1 MSVAPLPDGWSVLE
15 NPAAPALPE
24 GWTLAGDAPPSLPE
38 GWSEVAPDAAAPKP
52 DGLLTRFDRFMRTPA
67 AGTPQFTADAPAPAM
82 PQPAAEGGS
91 LAPEEAAAFREQLS
105 PALLTL
111 PRMPDLSGL
120 TLPELPMSSQDFG
133 PQPTPSPAAL
143 AGLYNAA
150 APAAEALTTPTNIA
164 IMASTAGLG
173 ALAAGGSTVAKV
185 GLGAVGAGFGGV
197 MAVDTVELVKHAR
210 EVLANPDATTQQKI
224 EAVATPAVTGA
235 MSLAALLGVGRMA
248 AGEAIPRI
256 NAAYPEVFWKKAG
269 LSAEQFAQD
278 YPATVRRVAGVDGAT
293 PTPADIALVQR
304 VNDAAKAAGVKVGD
318 LARGRVVAE
327 QIEWAPRAVQ
337 RLLPESLRPAAPA
350 GGGLQFRAVDGTPM
364 AAPAPAAP
372 QAPAPAPGPAGE
384 RALLTPAAV
393 DPVQAPKSA
402 IVSAPES
409 PAPTAA
415 APLEIASNALQL
427 NHDPKI
433 GWSLYGP
440 NGNVVQHLGHVNGG
454 ADQAAAIEEANVF
467 LEDNGMSGAIRLVDQ
482 VKAQRSANAPFAP
495 AQVAPP
501 ESLPAPAVNAPAAG
515 ASSLAPIAAIV
526 PALRIGQME
535 TPAGPV
541 TVPPPAPPSAPGFPA
556 SVVSTGATSG
566 PAPATVPPAAPEVKP
581 SSRREIA
588 AQRAEIRRL
597 SKLADQAAQTS
608 PERAGKFTAQ
618 AQKARER
625 LVEMEA
631 NTLTGPTPQV
641 GTDPQGNADLLT
653 HIAEYVGRINMTPQ
667 ADSTGGEYNGLAEA
681 FSRGAARLLRSSE
694 GGSNIVN
701 AISELNDS
709 AGYKFQSPSEF
720 FAAVDQAVARRQAVG
735 RDVARQAYRD
745 NVEAMAQTDTKK
757 GRRRELVPSAPNTID
772 EVGVGGEFKL
782 NREKFSVIDTEEG
795 PGGMILYVIQD
806 GHRFT
811 IPEGTP
817 IYPDKGSLKPADVP
831 PAPAAP
837 AGPQS
842 TDPFAE
848 NYVEP
853 AAPAAPEPAKGGDL
867 FNAADT
873 FNLAGESVTEAP
885 SAIEAARLKEE
896 ANRIKAEQDAK
907 QGDMFGRG
915 PLHEADD
922 GNPFDPADPTDP
934 AMPPIPAGTPA
945 ARLNSG
951 RMLSPME
958 RTAPGADTIDIATV
972 HESLLD
978 VIRAAGGESAIR
990 EGRFFQKARGIAKQH
1005 EETIRVDS
1013 LINLP
1018 TVVHEIGHVLA
1029 KRVFGSMLSRAMI
1042 RGIGNGAVVKELQ
1055 GLGKALYGSR
1065 TPTAGYTAEG
1075 FSEFIRLW
1083 VSTEDAARLAPTAT
1097 TWFEQT
1103 WMRDNPE
1110 IAFALRS
1117 ARDAMDLWRGQGAE
1131 GRVRAQQKADPTR
1144 WQRVRDAVRKSLSR
1158 RQLVEESA
1166 PLEALAATVERKIK
1180 GKLLPGSNPALVFQ
1194 SVRQTAG
1201 AMLETMVERG
1211 VVDAN
1216 GRVIAP
1222 PLREAYA
1229 ALRPADAEN
1238 FRDYLVMLQVIER
1251 FKQGHKSTGFNVEDA
1266 VYLRDKLGADPRFVT
1281 AAEKVAKWNSDVLKY
1296 WRDAFPEQNTA
1307 LYNAIVKRNPKYY
1320 TPLARVLDPAKVK
1333 PGTATQG
1340 SSNLSRF
1347 KGSSLPVKQ
1356 AIEQTLKGAES
1367 LIARA
1372 HRDMVMRVVVAI
1384 AKMPGMGFVLEPVP
1398 RQRVVETLNV
1408 EKIRSQ
1414 LEAMGVDTTAIPPDE
1429 MLSYAAQLDAPTGT
1443 DPIISLNIN
1452 GQTQWFQTLP
1462 DVYEVLAGVQ
1472 EPARL
1477 GLAFEALAGGPSRI
1491 FRLGATGLRA
1501 GFSLFTNPAR
1511 DFQTFQLQSIYG
1523 NPATRT
1529 AAYFAALRDIVWAG
1543 LSGKESPALQ
1553 LVSQLGLQS
1562 STFIGGDIAQIQ
1574 RTAKGLFRHNKL
1586 TRTVLTPIESMREL
1600 LSFTETAP
1608 RLAEFMLA
1616 LDESGWK
1623 PGQPLSVNQVV
1634 ALRLAFKRVT
1644 TDFSAKGAGWDVVR
1658 RAVPFSNANVQGT
1671 RAMLRATRTD
1681 QGPRDQAKAW
1691 AKFVLNGVA
1700 LLTVPS
1706 IMEYLANKDEDWYN
1720 ALPWKERFLYFNIKM
1735 GNQVVQI
1742 PKPMEWGLA
1751 FTVLPTALLDSLN
1764 KQDPRAFKEALG
1776 HSFDV
1781 ANPLTLP
1788 VLPKA
1793 YIEQKQNRIDF
1804 FNRPIVP
1811 RAELD
1816 LRPGSQVGRY
1826 TSALGKALGEAFPE
1840 TVSPRRFDAAV
1851 RGVLGGL
1858 GGDLLDGPEAVMRSL
1873 GLATS
1878 NDREWEPADMF
1889 VVGKAFRRGGPV
1901 TANNRHLF
1909 EFWDDLN
1916 RYRAMSASYSHA
1928 LKQRA
1933 EEEARTGTAST
1944 PIPKD
1949 ITARDR
1955 LYAALLEGRYV
1966 EIKARIDVAERS
1978 KETVVRQKLYARAGE
1993 LARSALTLRPKD

>member
-1 MSVAPLPDGWSVLE
+1 MKNPFDQFDEGSTATAPAPARAANPFDAFDAAPAA
-15 NPAAPALPE
+15 NPFDAFDAPAAPA
-24 GWTLAGDAPPSLPE
+24 S
-38 GWSEVAPDAAAPKP
+38 

-82 PQPAAEGGS
+82 PQPAAEGGR

-105 PALLTL
+105 TPLLTL

-210 EVLANPDATTQQKI
+210 EVLANPEATTQQKV
-224 EAVATPAVTGA
+224 EAVGAPAVSGA

-337 RLLPESLRPAAPA
+337 RLLPESLRPAAPT
-350 GGGLQFRAVDGTPM
+350 GGGLQFRAVNGTPM

-402 IVSAPES
+402 IVSAPET

-415 APLEIASNALQL
+415 
-427 NHDPKI
+427 
-433 GWSLYGP
+433 
-440 NGNVVQHLGHVNGG
+440 
-454 ADQAAAIEEANVF
+454 
-467 LEDNGMSGAIRLVDQ
+467 
-482 VKAQRSANAPFAP
+482 APFAP

-556 SVVSTGATSG
+556 SVVLTGATSG

-631 NTLTGPTPQV
+631 NTLTGPPPQV

-653 HIAEYVGRINMTPQ
+653 HIAEYVGRINMTPP

-720 FAAVDQAVARRQAVG
+720 FAAVDQAVARRHAVG
-735 RDVARQAYRD
+735 RDVARQAHRD

-782 NREKFSVIDTEEG
+782 NREKFSVVDTDERAD
-795 PGGMILYVIQD
+795 GMLLYVIQD

-811 IPEGTP
+811 IPAGTP
-817 IYPDKGSLKPADVP
+817 IYPDKGSLKPSP
-831 PAPAAP
+831 PAP
-837 AGPQS
+837 
-842 TDPFAE
+842 
-848 NYVEP
+848 P
-853 AAPAAPEPAKGGDL
+853 AAAVPTPTPEPAKGGDL
-867 FNAADT
+867 INTADT
-873 FNLAGESVTEAP
+873 FNLAGEAVTEVP

-896 ANRIKAEQDAK
+896 AARIKAEQDAK

-915 PLHEADD
+915 PLPEVDD
-922 GNPFDPADPTDP
+922 GNPFDPADPADP

-1029 KRVFGSMLSRAMI
+1029 KRVFGSMLSRSMI
-1042 RGIGNGAVVKELQ
+1042 RGIGRGDVVKELQ

-1083 VSTEDAARLAPTAT
+1083 VSTEDAARLAPTVT

-1238 FRDYLVMLQVIER
+1238 FRDYLVVLQVIER

-1266 VYLRDKLGADPRFVT
+1266 IYLRDKLGADPRFVT
-1281 AAEKVAKWNSDVLKY
+1281 AAEKVAQWNSDVLKY

-1372 HRDMVMRVVVAI
+1372 HRDMVMRVVVYMAQ
-1384 AKMPGMGFVLEPVP
+1384 MPGMGFVLEPVP

-1414 LEAMGVDTTAIPPDE
+1414 LEAMGVDTTTIPPDE

-1443 DPIISLNIN
+1443 DPIISLDIN

-1477 GLAFEALAGGPSRI
+1477 GLAFEVLAGRPSRL

-1644 TDFSAKGAGWDVVR
+1644 TDFAGKGAGWDVVR
-1658 RAVPFSNANVQGT
+1658 RAVPFSNATVQGT

-1691 AKFVLNGVA
+1691 AKFILNGVA

-1720 ALPWKERFLYFNIKM
+1720 ALPWKERFLYFNIKT

-1742 PKPMEWGLA
+1742 PKPMEWGL
-1751 FTVLPTALLDSLN
+1751 
-1764 KQDPRAFKEALG
+1764 
-1776 HSFDV
+1776 
-1781 ANPLTLP
+1781 
-1788 VLPKA
+1788 
-1793 YIEQKQNRIDF
+1793 
-1804 FNRPIVP
+1804 
-1811 RAELD
+1811 
-1816 LRPGSQVGRY
+1816 
-1826 TSALGKALGEAFPE
+1826 
-1840 TVSPRRFDAAV
+1840 
-1851 RGVLGGL
+1851 
-1858 GGDLLDGPEAVMRSL
+1858 
-1873 GLATS
+1873 
-1878 NDREWEPADMF
+1878 DRKS
-1889 VVGKAFRRGGPV
+1889 VV
-1901 TANNRHLF
+1901 
-1909 EFWDDLN
+1909 
-1916 RYRAMSASYSHA
+1916 
-1928 LKQRA
+1928 
-1933 EEEARTGTAST
+1933 
-1944 PIPKD
+1944 
-1949 ITARDR
+1949 
-1955 LYAALLEGRYV
+1955 
-1966 EIKARIDVAERS
+1966 
-1978 KETVVRQKLYARAGE
+1978 
-1993 LARSALTLRPKD
+1993 